1 MPQALI
7 ALGALALALLIGLGA
22 QTLALRKAHQQ
33 LGVAQAAEEVCS
45 AANVENLEQLR
56 ATERDLQ
63 ACIGESN
70 VIETELMAD
79 RDLAAAQ
86 AARLSRDRADLQA
99 RLAAVL
105 HGNVC
110 AAQPVPAAA
119 VDGLRAAAD
128 RARRAGRDP
137 DPPVGAD
144 SG

>member
-1 MPQALI
+1 MPQGLI

-33 LGVAQAAEEVCS
+33 LGAAQADEAVCR
-45 AANVENLEQLR
+45 AANEGNLEQLR
-56 ATERDLQ
+56 AAERDLQ
-63 ACIGESN
+63 AAIGESN

-79 RDLAAAQ
+79 RDRSAAQ

-105 HGNVC
+105 AGNIC
-110 AAQPVPAAA
+110 GAEPVPAAA
-119 VDGLRAAAD
+119 VDGLREAAD